1 MAELEWI
8 LPLWAELDIFRVVLE
23 VRLELWAGLSL
34 HEGGMGGTGAGPGS
48 RAGLTAS

>member
-8 LPLWAELDIFRVVLE
+8 LPLWAELGIFRMVLE

-34 HEGGMGGTGAGPGS
+34 HEGGMGWTWAGPGS